1 MKNEVLPAE
10 IQEMA
15 KGVSVEKKNEVQLV
29 LNKVFDGVSKM
40 RDQLD
45 SIIVVDENDK
55 VNMKLSN
62 TLRLGVREKRLD
74 SERTFDAKRKEV
86 QQSMLSFKTEDSLWL
101 KAKQTMQIL
110 TKEIEENA
118 RWKEETAKRF
128 EVEQKEIKTKQRE
141 NSVNKF
147 NPEITRIE
155 FENMG
160 DETFNTFLSGIERA
174 YNDKIEAEK
183 AEEKRIEDERI
194 AKEKADVLRN
204 ERKQLLIPVW
214 EFVPSENRDKDFST
228 LTESEFKDRYEYSLN
243 LKKENDEKIE
253 AQRLENEKL
262 KSEAEARAKVEAKR
276 VAKEIADAKER
287 QLKEKADKEAQE
299 AILRK
304 EADKREKI
312 EKERKAKEQQ
322 EKEKQDAIL
331 RKEREAREKVE
342 AELKASK
349 DAELKKIKDAE
360 DKAKAEKAAQEKS
373 EKEALLAPDKI
384 KLEKLAKELLEITLP
399 ELKSDEAKEVLKKV
413 QILLNKTSNYIKE
426 ESVKL

>member
-1 MKNEVLPAE
+1 MKNEVLPVE

-15 KGVSVEKKNEVQLV
+15 KGVSVEKKNEVQSV

-40 RDQLD
+40 REQLD

-86 QQSMLSFKTEDSLWL
+86 QQAMLSFKTEDSLWL

-128 EVEQKEIKTKQRE
+128 GVEQKEIKTQKRE
-141 NSVNKF
+141 NLLCKF
-147 NPEITRIE
+147 SPEILRNE

-160 DETFNTFLSGIERA
+160 DETFNTFLSGIEKS

-183 AEEKRIEDERI
+183 AEAKKIEDERI
-194 AKEKADVLRN
+194 AKEKA
-204 ERKQLLIPVW
+204 
-214 EFVPSENRDKDFST
+214 
-228 LTESEFKDRYEYSLN
+228 
-243 LKKENDEKIE
+243 IE

-262 KSEAEARAKVEAKR
+262 KAEAEARERVEAKR
-276 VAKEIADAKER
+276 IAKEIADAKER
-287 QLKEKADKEAQE
+287 QLKEKA
-299 AILRK
+299 
-304 EADKREKI
+304 
-312 EKERKAKEQQ
+312 AK
-322 EKEKQDAIL
+322 DAHDAVL
-331 RKEREAREKVE
+331 KKEREAREKVE
-342 AELKASK
+342 AELKAKK
-349 DAELKKIKDAE
+349 DAEIKAIKDAE

-384 KLEKLAKELLEITLP
+384 KLENLANEIVKLTLP
-399 ELKSDEAKEVLKKV
+399 EVKSPEAKEILRQV
-413 QILLNKTSNYIKE
+413 QILLKKTSNYIKE
-426 ESVKL
+426 KTLDV